1 MKQWSLDVEADGP
14 VPGMYS
20 MVSFGIM
27 DVWDPSQ
34 SFYAEIR
41 PISDQ
46 YVPEALK
53 VSGFTREQTLTFKE
67 PLVVMKEFRH
77 WIDMQ
82 VGSSRPVIWSDN
94 PGFDWAFL
102 NYYMHAFLGGNSLG
116 WSCRRI
122 GDFASG
128 LAKDPKKGSDWKR
141 LRKTRH
147 SHNAL
152 DDAKGN
158 ADALRV
164 LFRQAQEL
172 GAGVKKPVSP

>member
-20 MVSFGIM
+20 MVSFGVV
-27 DVWDPSQ
+27 DVWDPTQ
-34 SFYAEIR
+34 SFYAELC
-41 PISDQ
+41 PMTEV
-46 YVPEALK
+46 YVPDALK
-53 VSGFTREQTLTFKE
+53 VSGFTREQTLLFKE
-67 PLVVMKEFRH
+67 PKVVMQEFAQ
-77 WIDMQ
+77 WIAQQ
-82 VGSSRPVIWSDN
+82 VPQGRPVIWSDN

-102 NYYMHAFLGGNSLG
+102 NYYMHAHLGGNVLG

-128 LAKDPKKGSDWKR
+128 LEQDPKKGSDWKR
-141 LRKTRH
+141 LRQTRH

-158 ADALRV
+158 AEALKA
-164 LFRQAQEL
+164 LFKRARPQPSL
-172 GAGVKKPVSP
+172 RK